1 MGASLWVFL
10 LLSWESI
17 RTFQTNPYIIIG
29 STRVPTWTT
38 PLVMVVIVAAL
49 IPRTSTTGHLCAVA
63 VGYLRRC
70 LSCAPRCIGAS
81 PLFLAKAD
89 PHPVGLG
96 YLKTLYPPEWA
107 LRWVENR
114 FNLLARLPHYVS
126 VDQKTYGRF
135 GVLPTTNQGPGPAP
149 TLLNTF
155 GA

>member
-63 VGYLRRC
+63 VGYL
-70 LSCAPRCIGAS
+70 L
-81 PLFLAKAD
+81 
-89 PHPVGLG
+89 GLG